1 MEDAPAGVKSA
12 SGAGL
17 RAIMIPDL
25 VQPDEETMKD
35 VWKKYNTLLDVLELL
50 KEQEADNK
58 RNMSGGEGIKRE
70 KGEGNENERK
80 IKRKS

>member
-1 MEDAPAGVKSA
+1 
-12 SGAGL
+12 
-17 RAIMIPDL
+17 
-25 VQPDEETMKD
+25 MKD

-58 RNMSGGEGIKRE
+58 RKYVRGEGIKRE